1 MPDTHRPRK
10 GSLGFGPRT
19 RAVSE
24 TPRFNSWP
32 EDDGQPGLQGFAG
45 YKAGMTHVALINDEP
60 DSPREG
66 MEETVPVTV
75 VETPPMRAVA
85 LRAYESTPYGQ
96 RPLTEVW
103 ADEFHGELDRAL
115 DVPDEHD
122 ADAAEAEIRDALDAG
137 RIGDVR
143 AITHTVPGAVPGV
156 PKKKPDV
163 METRIGGGSLAE
175 RVDFGLDLVAEGGE
189 HAMNDVFRAGQ
200 YADVAGVTKGKG
212 TQGPV
217 KRWGVQKRK
226 GKHARQGWRRRIGNL
241 GPWNPSRVRSTVPQQ
256 GQTGYHQRTELNKR
270 LLDIGS
276 GDEPTV
282 DGGFVNYGEVDG
294 PYTLVKGSVPGPD
307 QRVVRFRP
315 AVRPND
321 QPRLDPEIRY
331 VSNQSNQGGRG
342 RAAATQED

>member
-1 MPDTHRPRK
+1 MPETSRPRK

-19 RAVSE
+19 RAASE
-24 TPRFNSWP
+24 VPRFNSWP
-32 EDDGQPGLQGFAG
+32 DGDGSPSLQGFAG
-45 YKAGMTHVALINDEP
+45 YKAGMTHVVMVNDES

-66 MEETVPVTV
+66 MEETVPVTI

-85 LRAYESTPYGQ
+85 LRAYEQTPYGKK
-96 RPLTEVW
+96 PLTEVW
-103 ADEFHGELDRAL
+103 GGEFHEELDRTL
-115 DVPDEHD
+115 DIPKEYDT
-122 ADAAEAEIRDALDAG
+122 DAAADELREAVAD
-137 RIGDVR
+137 GDVADLR
-143 AITHTVPGAVPGV
+143 VVTHTVPSEIASV

-163 METRIGGGSLAE
+163 METRVGGGSLDE
-175 RVDFGLDLVAEGGE
+175 RVDFALDLLDDGGE
-189 HAMNDVFRAGQ
+189 HAMNDVFRAGE
-200 YADVAGVTKGKG
+200 YMDVSGVTKGKG

-270 LLDIGS
+270 LVDLGEGDDIN
-276 GDEPTV
+276 V

-294 PYTLVKGSVPGPD
+294 EYALVKGSVPGPD
-307 QRVVRFRP
+307 KRLLRFRP

-321 QPRLDPEIRY
+321 QPRLDPEVRY
-331 VSNQSNQGGRG
+331 VSTESNQG
-342 RAAATQED
+342 

>member
-1 MPDTHRPRK
+1 
-10 GSLGFGPRT
+10 
-19 RAVSE
+19 
-24 TPRFNSWP
+24 
-32 EDDGQPGLQGFAG
+32 
-45 YKAGMTHVALINDEP
+45 MTHVVLVNDEP
-60 DSPREG
+60 NSPREG

-85 LRAYESTPYGQ
+85 LRAYEDTPYGQ

-103 ADEFHGELDRAL
+103 TDEFHEDLDRTL
-115 DVPDEHD
+115 NLPEEHD
-122 ADAAEAEIRDALDAG
+122 PDAAEEQVRDALEAG
-137 RIGDVR
+137 NLGDVR
-143 AITHTVPGAVPGV
+143 LITHTVPDAVPSV

-163 METRIGGGSLAE
+163 METRVGGGSVEDRLSHA
-175 RVDFGLDLVAEGGE
+175 LDLVDDGGE
-189 HAMNDVFRAGQ
+189 HSMNDVFRAGE
-200 YADVAGVTKGKG
+200 YTDIAGVTKGKG

-270 LLDIGS
+270 LIDIGE
-276 GDEPTV
+276 GDDASV

-307 QRVVRFRP
+307 KRLVRFRP
-315 AVRPND
+315 AVRPNE
-321 QPRLDPEIRY
+321 QPRLDPEVRF
-331 VSNQSNQGGRG
+331 VSTESNQG
-342 RAAATQED
+342 

>member
-1 MPDTHRPRK
+1 MPQPSRPRK
-10 GSLGFGPRT
+10 GSLGFGPRS
-19 RAVSE
+19 RAASE
-24 TPRFNSWP
+24 VPRFNSWP
-32 EDDGQPGLQGFAG
+32 GDDGQPGLQGFAG
-45 YKAGMTHVALINDEP
+45 YKAGMTHVVMINDEP

-85 LRAYESTPYGQ
+85 LRAYEDTPYGK

-103 ADEFHGELDRAL
+103 TDEFHAELDRAL
-115 DVPDEHD
+115 DLPGESDT
-122 ADAAEAEIRDALDAG
+122 DAAAQNLRDAVEAG
-137 RIGDVR
+137 EVADVR
-143 AITHTVPGAVPGV
+143 AITHTVPADLANV
-156 PKKKPDV
+156 PKKEPDV
-163 METRIGGGSLAE
+163 METRIGGGSVAE
-175 RVDFGLDLVAEGGE
+175 RVDFGLDLIEAGGD
-189 HAMNDVFRAGQ
+189 HRMNDVFRAGE
-200 YADVAGVTKGKG
+200 YTDAAGITKGKG

-270 LLDIGS
+270 LVDLDE
-276 GDEPTV
+276 GDDATV

-294 PYTLVKGSVPGPD
+294 SYALVKGSLPGPD
-307 QRVVRFRP
+307 KRLLRFRP

-321 QPRLDPEIRY
+321 QPRLDPEVRY
-331 VSNQSNQGGRG
+331 VSTESNQG
-342 RAAATQED
+342 

>member
-1 MPDTHRPRK
+1 MPQPNRPRK
-10 GSLGFGPRT
+10 GSLAYSPRK
-19 RAVSE
+19 RATSE

-32 EDDGQPGLQGFAG
+32 DDEGQPGTQGFAG
-45 YKAGMTHVALINDEP
+45 YKAGMSHVVVINDEP

-85 LRAYESTPYGQ
+85 LRAYEDTPYGL

-103 ADEFHGELDRAL
+103 TDEFHPDLDRAIDL
-115 DVPDEHD
+115 PEGQDG
-122 ADAAEAEIRDALDAG
+122 DAAEEQIREALADG
-137 RIGDVR
+137 RLGDVR
-143 AITHTVPGAVPGV
+143 LITHTVPGELSSV
-156 PKKKPDV
+156 PKNEPDV
-163 METRIGGGSLAE
+163 METRVGGGSLE
-175 RVDFGLDLVAEGGE
+175 DRLDHGLELVGE
-189 HAMNDVFRAGQ
+189 DGEYAMTDVFRAGE
-200 YADVAGVTKGKG
+200 YADIAGVTKGKG

-270 LLDIGS
+270 LIDIGD
-276 GDEPTV
+276 DEVTP

-294 PYTLVKGSVPGPD
+294 SYTLVKGSVPGPEG
-307 QRVVRFRP
+307 RLVRLRP

-321 QPRLDPEIRY
+321 QPRLDPEVRY
-331 VSNQSNQGGRG
+331 VSTESNQG
-342 RAAATQED
+342 

>member
-1 MPDTHRPRK
+1 MPGKNRPRK

-19 RAVSE
+19 RAASE

-32 EDDGQPGLQGFAG
+32 DDDGQPGLQGFAG
-45 YKAGMTHVALINDEP
+45 YKAGMTHVVLINDEP

-75 VETPPMRAVA
+75 IETPPMRAVA
-85 LRAYESTPYGQ
+85 LRAYEDTPYGQ

-103 ADEFHGELDRAL
+103 ADEFNGELDRTL
-115 DVPDEHD
+115 DVPEDHD
-122 ADAAEAEIRDALDAG
+122 ADAAEEQIRQAHEAG
-137 RIGDVR
+137 DLGDVR
-143 AITHTVPGAVPGV
+143 VITHTVPTEIAGV
-156 PKKKPDV
+156 PRKKPEV
-163 METRIGGGSLAE
+163 METRVGGGSLSD
-175 RVDFGLDLVAEGGE
+175 RLDFGLDLVADGGE
-189 HAMNDVFRAGQ
+189 HSMTDVFRAGE
-200 YADVAGVTKGKG
+200 YADVAAVTKGKG

-270 LLDIGS
+270 LIDIGE
-276 GDEPTV
+276 GTDATV
-282 DGGFVNYGEVDG
+282 EGGFVNYGEVDG

-321 QPRLDPEIRY
+321 QPRLDPEVRY
-331 VSNQSNQGGRG
+331 VSTQSNQGGRG
-342 RAAATQED
+342 TAATTQED